1 MIRTLLIVS
10 TLFALILAGCSGGK
24 ERLRMDIDMG
34 SIDVQAIQA
43 ELAKLAPVEIKADIS
58 ILSEGDRAA
67 LDRIIEAARIMDEIF
82 LRQVYSRN
90 VEIREQLKSSPEPA
104 AKAALELFT
113 VMYGPYNRM
122 IDDEPFLDVP
132 PKPPGA
138 NYYPEDMTKEEFN
151 DWIENH
157 PEDKDSFEHTFTLIR
172 RRDDGLAAFSYS
184 RQEAYIALLNRA
196 ARLLEEAAA
205 LTDDPTLAR
214 YLKSRAMAFRT
225 NDYFQSDVDWMDL
238 AGDLEVVIGPYEV
251 YEDTLFGL
259 KGAFEA
265 FVCIV
270 DAAESEK
277 LAVAARH
284 LDDMER
290 NLPIPDE
297 HKNFDRGSSSPIKVV
312 NEIFT
317 SGDTRAG
324 IQTTAFNLPNDERV
338 REAKGSKKVMLKN
351 VAEAKFRKCWIPIVN
366 TVLAPDVLKDVS
378 FDAYFNH
385 VLMHEMSHGLG
396 PGNIVL
402 ADGTKTSV
410 NQTLKELYSTIEE
423 CKADVLGVYNTLFL
437 LDKGE
442 LPAELARTTLPSY
455 LGGMFRSV
463 RFGINSAHGGGVMI
477 QFNWMME
484 KGGFAQDA
492 EGRFTLN
499 KEKLIQGI
507 QSLAREVLMIEAEG
521 SYEKAA
527 ALIEKYKVMTPVMEK
542 TLVKLAHV
550 PIDIRPIY
558 EADGR

>member
-1 MIRTLLIVS
+1 MLVLS
-10 TLFALILAGCSGGK
+10 TLFALVLAGCSGSK
-24 ERLRMDIDMG
+24 EKLRMDIDMG

-58 ILSEGDRAA
+58 TLSEGDRTA
-67 LDRIIEAARIMDEIF
+67 LEKIIDAARIMDELF

-90 VEIREQLKSSPEPA
+90 VDIREHLRASADPA
-104 AKAALELFT
+104 AKVALDLFT

-122 IDDEPFLDVP
+122 VDDEPFLNVP
-132 PKPPGA
+132 PKPAGA
-138 NYYPEDMTKEEFN
+138 NYYPEDMTKEEFLG
-151 DWIENH
+151 WIEDH
-157 PEDKDSFEHTFTLIR
+157 PEDKEAFEHTFTLIR
-172 RRDDGLAAFSYS
+172 RRDEGLAAFSYP
-184 RQEAYIALLNRA
+184 RPEAYITLLNRA
-196 ARLLEEAAA
+196 GRLLEEAAV

-225 NDYFQSDVDWMDL
+225 NDYFQSDMDWMDL

-251 YEDTLFGL
+251 YEDTLFGY

-270 DAAESEK
+270 DPAESEK
-277 LAVAARH
+277 LAVAARY
-284 LDDMER
+284 LDEMER

-297 HKNFDRGSSSPIKVV
+297 HKNFNRGASSPIKVV

-351 VAEAKFRKCWIPIVN
+351 VAQAKFRKCWIPIVN
-366 TVLAPDVLKDVS
+366 TVLAPDMLKDVS

-396 PGNIVL
+396 PGNIVGP
-402 ADGTKTSV
+402 DGTKTSV

-423 CKADVLGVYNTLFL
+423 CKADVLGFYNTLFL
-437 LDKGE
+437 LDKGV
-442 LPAELARTTLPSY
+442 LPADLGRTTLPSY

-484 KGGFAQDA
+484 HGGFAQDE
-492 EGRFTLN
+492 EGRFTIN
-499 KEKLIQGI
+499 KEKLIEGI
-507 QSLAREVLMIEAEG
+507 RGLAGELLMIQAEG

-527 ALIEKYKVMTPVMEK
+527 ALIDKYRVMTPVMEEA
-542 TLVKLAHV
+542 LAKLAHV

-558 EADGR
+558 EADER

>member
-1 MIRTLLIVS
+1 
-10 TLFALILAGCSGGK
+10 
-24 ERLRMDIDMG
+24 MDIDMG

-58 ILSEGDRAA
+58 TLSEGDRAA
-67 LDRIIEAARIMDEIF
+67 LDRIIEAARIMDELF
-82 LRQVYSRN
+82 FRQVYHHN
-90 VEIREQLKSSPEPA
+90 EEIREQLKSSSDPT
-104 AKAALELFT
+104 AKVALELFT

-122 IDDEPFLDVP
+122 IDDAPFLDVP

-138 NYYPEDMTKEEFN
+138 DYYPEDMTREEFL

-157 PEDKDSFEHTFTLIR
+157 PEDKEAFEHTFTLIR
-172 RRDDGLAAFSYS
+172 RHDEGLAAFSYS
-184 RQEAYIALLNRA
+184 RGEAYLKLLNQA

-214 YLKSRAMAFRT
+214 YLKSRAMGFRT

-259 KGAFEA
+259 KGAFES

-270 DAAESEK
+270 DPVESEK
-277 LAVAARH
+277 LAVAARY
-284 LDDMER
+284 LDEMER

-366 TVLAPDVLKDVS
+366 TVLAPEVLKDVS

-396 PGNIVL
+396 PGNIVCS
-402 ADGTKTSV
+402 DGMKTTV

-437 LDKGE
+437 LDKGV

-484 KGGFAQDA
+484 KGGFACDA
-492 EGRFTLN
+492 EGRFTID
-499 KEKLIQGI
+499 KEKLIQGVR
-507 QSLAREVLMIEAEG
+507 SLAREVLMIEAEG

-527 ALIEKYKVMTPVMEK
+527 ALIEKYKVMTPEMEQA
-542 TLVKLAHV
+542 LERLAHV

-558 EADGR
+558 EADER